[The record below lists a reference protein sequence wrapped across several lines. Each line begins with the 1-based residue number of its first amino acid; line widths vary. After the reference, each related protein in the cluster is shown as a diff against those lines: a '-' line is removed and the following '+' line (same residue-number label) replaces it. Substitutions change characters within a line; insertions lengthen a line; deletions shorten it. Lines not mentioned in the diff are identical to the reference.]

1 MLAPI
6 KSLFSQGILEKASKV
21 RPPRPSMER
30 GGCGKLVLL
39 LYYSLLIDRKAKRGK
54 QQEKKAIS
62 YS

>member
-6 KSLFSQGILEKASKV
+6 KVSFFSQGISEKASKV

-30 GGCGKLVLL
+30 GGCGELLV
-39 LYYSLLIDRKAKRGK
+39 LYYSLLIARKAKRGK

-62 YS
+62 YF